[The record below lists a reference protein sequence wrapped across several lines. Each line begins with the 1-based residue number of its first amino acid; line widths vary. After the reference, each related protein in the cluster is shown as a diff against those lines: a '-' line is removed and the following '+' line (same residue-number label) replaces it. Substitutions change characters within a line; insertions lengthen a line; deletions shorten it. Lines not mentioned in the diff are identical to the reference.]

1 MGEEWE
7 VAGKKKKKLE
17 KEKVKVEPKIIQK
30 KEEPKKTNDLTKSTG
45 SNKSKKNP
53 NEISGEELVELLR
66 PKKKEIIKNEFKTEG
81 NITNAEVKPTK
92 GKGKKKNKRQ

>member
-1 MGEEWE
+1 MII
-7 VAGKKKKKLE
+7 
-17 KEKVKVEPKIIQK
+17 KEIQ
-30 KEEPKKTNDLTKSTG
+30 
-45 SNKSKKNP
+45 KSKKNP

-92 GKGKKKNKRQ
+92 GKGKKKNKRQYEDINIDLGFKY